1 MAMEFLAKLPQIR
14 YSTAALIV
22 FLSAYVTALI
32 SAFVYFDT
40 PQSPIARIGIVA
52 LSALLFMTLMFM
64 VSWSLK
70 RTDAVDSAWGLVF
83 IVATATAWLSSD
95 YELMLGW
102 NVQTL
107 TMALVLIW
115 GLRLA
120 ITITLRSIGRAE
132 DKRYVELRKKWKGNA
147 ALNTYLRIF
156 VLQAVLAVII
166 SMAAIVV
173 LSSPPQLLSP
183 LAYAG
188 LAIWL
193 IGFLFEVV
201 GDWQLKQFI
210 KNSDNKG
217 KMLTTGLWA
226 YTRHPNYF
234 GEATMWWGIFIIAL
248 STYFGWIGAISPVV
262 ITYLLLFVSGVPLSE
277 ASMKQRPG
285 WKKYQARPSKFLP
298 MPPKKV

>member
-1 MAMEFLAKLPQIR
+1 MEFLAKLPQVR
-14 YSTAALIV
+14 YSTAALV
-22 FLSAYVTALI
+22 LFLSAYVTALI
-32 SAFVYFDT
+32 SAFIFFDMPQT
-40 PQSPIARIGIVA
+40 PFIKIGIVT
-52 LSALLFMTLMFM
+52 LSALLFMTLVFI
-64 VSWSLK
+64 VSWSLR

-83 IVATATAWLSSD
+83 IVATATAWLASD
-95 YELMLGW
+95 YEMMIGW

-120 ITITLRSIGRAE
+120 ITITLRSIGRPE
-132 DKRYVELRKKWKGNA
+132 DRRYVELRKKWKGNA
-147 ALNTYLRIF
+147 AVNTYLRIF

-173 LSSPPQLLSP
+173 LSSPPQLLGP

-193 IGFLFEVV
+193 IGFFFEVV

-210 KNSDNKG
+210 KNPDNKG
-217 KMLTTGLWA
+217 KMLTSGLWA

-248 STYFGWIGAISPVV
+248 STYFGWIGAISPVI
-262 ITYLLLFVSGVPLSE
+262 ITYLLLFVSGVPLAE
-277 ASMKQRPG
+277 ESMKQRPG
-285 WKKYQARPSKFLP
+285 WKKYQARTSKFLP
-298 MPPKKV
+298 LPPKKV